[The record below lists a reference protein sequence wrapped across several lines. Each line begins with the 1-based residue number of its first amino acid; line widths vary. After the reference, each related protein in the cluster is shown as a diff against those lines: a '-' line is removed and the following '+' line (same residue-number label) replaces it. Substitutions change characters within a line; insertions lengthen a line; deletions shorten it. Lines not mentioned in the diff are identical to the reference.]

1 MYSIVIPVFNEG
13 DIIVELL
20 TAVEGILQTIDDDYE
35 VIVVND
41 GSSDDTGTN
50 VSSYAEGNPRV
61 RQISYGRNFGKGYAL
76 KTGFKNANMEFV
88 VFLDGDF
95 EIGPAQLVPIIEALK
110 DSDIVIASKWHE
122 ESQVSIPFSRR
133 FLSKVFNL
141 LVRAFTGL
149 KYTDSQVGLKAMRRM
164 KVESVIERS
173 FIDRFAFDV
182 EFLVLANHLKLN
194 VTEVPVQVD
203 ISKQFSVLALFR
215 MFIDII
221 RIGWKYC
228 VLTRL

>member
-1 MYSIVIPVFNEG
+1 
-13 DIIVELL
+13 
-20 TAVEGILQTIDDDYE
+20 
-35 VIVVND
+35 
-41 GSSDDTGTN
+41 
-50 VSSYAEGNPRV
+50 
-61 RQISYGRNFGKGYAL
+61 
-76 KTGFKNANMEFV
+76 MEFV

-149 KYTDSQVGLKAMRRM
+149 KYTDSQVGMKAMRRM